1 LRPQALVLL
10 ASRPESV
17 EIAVREMRLELL
29 AVIVSQKVLGGDDAR
44 NEEVLRHLSHERNRS
59 ILARGLKLIDGDA
72 TPRFLEYVDSFVAD
86 SEARSLAAHAT
97 LKGL

>member
-1 LRPQALVLL
+1 LRPKALVL

-17 EIAVREMRLELL
+17 EIAVREMRPELL
-29 AVIVSQKVLGGDDAR
+29 TVIVSQEVLDGYDAR
-44 NEEVLRHLSHERNRS
+44 NEEVLQDLLQKRIRS
-59 ILARGLKLIDGDA
+59 ILARGLELLDGDA
-72 TPRFLEYVDSFVAD
+72 ALRFLEYVDGFVAG